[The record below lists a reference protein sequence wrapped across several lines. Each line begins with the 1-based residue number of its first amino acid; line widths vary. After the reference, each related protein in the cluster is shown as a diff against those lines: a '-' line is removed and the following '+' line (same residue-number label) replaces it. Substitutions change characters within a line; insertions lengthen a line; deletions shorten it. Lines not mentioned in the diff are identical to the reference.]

1 MNDKD
6 IWVKFLELVEGEIT
20 SILYETWFK
29 ETTLHKIKD
38 NKVIIVVPM
47 PFHKKQLGEI
57 YIEMIVDKFR
67 EVSGNTYEFEFL
79 LEEELEKEAPIIIKE
94 EKKTKTPDN
103 NIEQANLNPNYTFDT
118 YAVGKPNKFAVTAA
132 VMVADHPGEIY
143 NPFFLYASSGLGK
156 THLMQ
161 AIGNYIIQN
170 SNKKVLYVTSEKF
183 IQDFIGINKKNSNN
197 LDNIDYFKNKYRN
210 IDVLII
216 DDIQFLADAPK
227 SQQEFFHTFNELH
240 QEGKQIIISSDR
252 SPDDLKVLEERL
264 RTRFNMGLTANIA
277 PPDFDLG
284 MQIIQRK
291 LKYYEFVKP
300 MDEEVLE
307 FIANNFSTDV
317 RKLEGAL
324 NRLFAYTTMINPPR
338 ITLEIASEALKEQLN
353 SFSYM
358 KNDVKKIQNVVAK
371 YYNITVDDM
380 KSKKRLKKIAFPRQI
395 AMYLS
400 RELTNESLARIG
412 LEFGGKDHTTIM
424 HGIEKISNEM
434 KKDSGLVEVINQLK
448 EQLK

>member
-1 MNDKD
+1 MDEKNM
-6 IWVKFLELVEGEIT
+6 WEKFLEVVEGELT
-20 SILYETWFK
+20 SILFETWFK
-29 ETTLHKIKD
+29 ETTLHKITD
-38 NKVIIVVPM
+38 NKVIVVVPM

-79 LEEELEKEAPIIIKE
+79 LEEELEKEEPVILYE
-94 EKKTKTPDN
+94 EKKKSPDN
-103 NIEQANLNPNYTFDT
+103 NTEQANLNPNYTFDT
-118 YAVGKPNKFAVTAA
+118 YAVGAPNKFAFTAA
-132 VMVADHPGEIY
+132 VAVAEHPGEIY
-143 NPFFLYASSGLGK
+143 NPFFIYASSGLGK

-170 SNKKVLYVTSEKF
+170 SDKKVLYVTSEKF
-183 IQDFIGINKKNSNN
+183 IQDFIGINKKNNNN
-197 LDNIDYFKNKYRN
+197 LDNIDYFKNKYRTV
-210 IDVLII
+210 DVLII

-264 RTRFNMGLTANIA
+264 RTRFSMGLPVNIS

-284 MQIIQRK
+284 MQIIKRK
-291 LKYYEFVKP
+291 LSIYEFAKEI
-300 MDEEVLE
+300 DEEVLE
-307 FIANNFSTDV
+307 FIASNFSTDG
-317 RKLEGAL
+317 RKLDGAIK
-324 NRLFAYTTMINPPR
+324 RLFAYTAMTNPPK
-338 ITLEIASEALKEQLN
+338 INLEIATEALKDLLN

-358 KNDVKKIQNVVAK
+358 KNDIKKIQNVVAK
-371 YYNITVDDM
+371 YYNISVDDM

-400 RELTNESLARIG
+400 RELTDESLSRIG

-424 HGIEKISNEM
+424 HGIEKINTEM
-434 KKDSGLVEVINQLK
+434 KKDSGLITVINTLK

>member
-1 MNDKD
+1 MSEKD
-6 IWVKFLELVEGEIT
+6 MWGKFLEIIEGELT

-29 ETTLHKIKD
+29 ETELHKIVD
-38 NKVIIVVPM
+38 NKVKILVPM
-47 PFHKKQLGEI
+47 PFHKKQLGET
-57 YIEMIVDKFR
+57 YIDMIVDKFK

-79 LEEELEKEAPIIIKE
+79 LEEELEKEEPVVIKE
-94 EKKTKTPDN
+94 VKQTSN
-103 NIEQANLNPNYTFDT
+103 NAEQAHLNPNYTFET
-118 YAVGKPNKFAVTAA
+118 YAVGAPNKFAVTAA

-170 SNKKVLYVTSEKF
+170 SNKRVLYVSSEKF
-183 IQDFIGINKKNSNN
+183 IQDFIGINKKNNN
-197 LDNIDYFKNKYRN
+197 NIDNIDYFKNKYRN

-227 SQQEFFHTFNELH
+227 SQQEFFHTFNDLH

-252 SPDDLKVLEERL
+252 SPDDLKILEERL
-264 RTRFNMGLTANIA
+264 RTRFSMGLTVALD
-277 PPDFDLG
+277 PPDFNLAL
-284 MQIIQRK
+284 QIIEKKSKIYNIPKEVDREV
-291 LKYYEFVKP
+291 YEF
-300 MDEEVLE
+300 M
-307 FIANNFSTDV
+307 ASNFTTGRAID
-317 RKLEGAL
+317 GAF
-324 NRLFAYTTMINPPR
+324 NRLLAYTAMFNPPK
-338 ITLEIASEALKEQLN
+338 ITIEVATEALKEQTK

-358 KNDVKKIQNVVAK
+358 KNDISKIQNVVAR
-371 YYNITVDDM
+371 YYNISVDDM
-380 KSKKRLKKIAFPRQI
+380 KSKKRTKNIAFPRQI

-400 RELTNESLARIG
+400 RELTDKSLARIG

-424 HGIEKISNEM
+424 HGIEKITKEM
-434 KKDSGLVEVINQLK
+434 KKDSGLVEIINNIK